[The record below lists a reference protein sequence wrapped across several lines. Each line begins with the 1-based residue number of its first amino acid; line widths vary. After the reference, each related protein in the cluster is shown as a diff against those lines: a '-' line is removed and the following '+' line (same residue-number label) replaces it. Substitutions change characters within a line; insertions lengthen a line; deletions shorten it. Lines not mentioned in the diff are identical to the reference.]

1 MAEAHGNRLRYRQG
15 RRRLRAT
22 GYAPLLV
29 GRFSNPAGNWKR
41 PVGEILLIVICVL
54 IAFWIED

>member
-1 MAEAHGNRLRYRQG
+1 
-15 RRRLRAT
+15 LRAT

-41 PVGEILLIVICVL
+41 PVGEILLIVIGVL